1 MYLFLDSFVFLLLYS
16 CLSKREIE
24 EWRGGER
31 GSEKKKQQQKAGGLE
46 FSLANDIDIVLNHTK
61 QSRRINFFFI

>member
-16 CLSKREIE
+16 CLSKERE
-24 EWRGGER
+24 RGMER
-31 GSEKKKQQQKAGGLE
+31 RRAGSEKKKQQQKAGGLE